1 MRLQGA
7 AVLDFRLH
15 GVWVSDVQSTSTA
28 SRAQGR
34 SCLTSYLVLPDT
46 SWTVRCPDLYAIRL
60 MDKILHDLKDSKL
73 WELWYIP
80 CNG

>member
-7 AVLDFRLH
+7 AVLDFGVQ

-34 SCLTSYLVLPDT
+34 SCLIWYLVLPDT
-46 SWTVRCPDLYAIRL
+46 SWKILCPDVYAIVGGR
-60 MDKILHDLKDSKL
+60 INV
-73 WELWYIP
+73 I
-80 CNG
+80 